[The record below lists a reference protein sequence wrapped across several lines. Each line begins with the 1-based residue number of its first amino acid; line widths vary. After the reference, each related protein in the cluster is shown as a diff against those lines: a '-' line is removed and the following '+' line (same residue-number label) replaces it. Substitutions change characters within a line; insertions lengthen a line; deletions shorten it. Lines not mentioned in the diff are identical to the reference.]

1 MNCNV
6 CFFVYQVTPYFRV
19 SVLVMLLRN
28 LSLRLANRVA
38 LRTTTPTTTTTIAA
52 PFTTTRSIFKKYDP
66 LPSSKGSFKV
76 DNPNLKDLEGD
87 DYLYHLGLNPA
98 EDDLQRFFHD
108 VKFVC
113 MGGSVGRMEEF
124 AQSVADELGEHES
137 VAIPYGM
144 RPSAIGKT
152 DRYSMF
158 KVGPVLISSHG
169 MGQPSMS
176 ILLHEVAKLLDYA
189 GAVDPVFIRLGTSG
203 GLGVKPGTV
212 VVTNEGAESCSK
224 NLVCICCI
232 CCICYIVDFF
242 YFFVVDP
249 TVISYNII
257 TLFFF
262 NFIFLIYN
270 TKGVNGL
277 LGSDYT
283 LPVNGKLIS
292 RPSKF
297 HAETVQ
303 GVMNAVAKRPE
314 VNDLHVNENVV
325 VGKTMAADCF
335 YEGQG
340 RLDGAIC
347 E

>member
-1 MNCNV
+1 M
-6 CFFVYQVTPYFRV
+6 
-19 SVLVMLLRN
+19 
-28 LSLRLANRVA
+28 
-38 LRTTTPTTTTTIAA
+38 
-52 PFTTTRSIFKKYDP
+52 
-66 LPSSKGSFKV
+66 
-76 DNPNLKDLEGD
+76 
-87 DYLYHLGLNPA
+87 YHLGLNPA

-108 VKFVC
+108 IKFVC

-137 VAIPYGM
+137 ISIPYGM

-189 GAVDPVFIRLGTSG
+189 GAEDPVFIRLGTSG

-212 VVTNEGAESCSK
+212 VVTNEGM
-224 NLVCICCI
+224 
-232 CCICYIVDFF
+232 
-242 YFFVVDP
+242 
-249 TVISYNII
+249 
-257 TLFFF
+257 
-262 NFIFLIYN
+262 
-270 TKGVNGL
+270 NGM

-283 LPVNGKLIS
+283 LPVNGKMIS
-292 RPSKF
+292 RPATF
-297 HAETVQ
+297 HAVTVQ
-303 GVMNAVAKRPE
+303 GVLDAVATRPE
-314 VNDLHVNENVV
+314 VSDLFNDEVV
-325 VGKTMAADCF
+325 VTGKTMAADCF

-347 E
+347 EYDNADKLAFLQEAYDAGVRNIEMESLQFGAFTHKLGIRATA